1 MFILSFIIIISKES
15 TKSWEHATIK
25 IKPWQEPAV
34 LSNVWH
40 KGYKQLQT
48 KTLKVFFCLWLTPG
62 GSVPKW
68 LRSRYSTIKLFCQK
82 TTTTTTFL
90 HYWRLRYNDVCYID
104 SRVYTRFLWSVQSRN
119 RCSPV
124 ANVIIPLG
132 RRLLARE
139 EGTGM
144 KQTVSGWVLGQDP
157 THSHILGGHLYDEFG
172 GEVWRW
178 GQSIGQQIA
187 LNGMGV
193 KACYAQ

>member
-1 MFILSFIIIISKES
+1 MQLL
-15 TKSWEHATIK
+15 KSNPGKNRQSYQTLDIK
-25 IKPWQEPAV
+25 VINNYKQKPLRFFSACGWRLEV
-34 LSNVWH
+34 LSLNDWDRVIAQSNYSA
-40 KGYKQLQT
+40 KKQQQQQQPFCIIGGCVIT
-48 KTLKVFFCLWLTPG
+48 MCVTLTVEC
-62 GSVPKW
+62 
-68 LRSRYSTIKLFCQK
+68 
-82 TTTTTTFL
+82 
-90 HYWRLRYNDVCYID
+90 
-104 SRVYTRFLWSVQSRN
+104 TRFLWSVQSRN

-144 KQTVSGWVLGQDP
+144 KQTVSGWVLGLDP